1 MYDILFYKSAKDK
14 LKKLPL
20 DIQKRIVKV
29 LERIRIRPFS
39 FVERKVGTPYYKL
52 RVGNYRLFLDI
63 QQKEL
68 IIMVIEVGHRST
80 VYKR

>member
-52 RVGNYRLFLDI
+52 RVGDYRLVLDVK
-63 QQKEL
+63 QKEL
-68 IIMVIEVGHRST
+68 IILVIDLGHRST